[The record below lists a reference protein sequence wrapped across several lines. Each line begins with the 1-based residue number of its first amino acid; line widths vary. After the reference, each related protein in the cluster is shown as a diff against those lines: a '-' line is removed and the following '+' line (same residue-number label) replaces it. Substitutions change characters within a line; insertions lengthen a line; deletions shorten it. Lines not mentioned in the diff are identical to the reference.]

1 MKDIKR
7 LLRQDKDRVLPDER
21 VKDNIKRG
29 LGYDGGEDIDA
40 GGGALAKKSRNVWIA
55 ICAAAA
61 AIIIALAII
70 LPSLTHDTPLPGGG
84 IIDGN
89 KFEQITDSDSFYAYG
104 AVSVGSVLAS
114 RAEGAAAVHSSS
126 VAAFSYNGGSAFCAN
141 AARPAGSGSVAAAS
155 VARSWG
161 GYAAEGREGGSSDS
175 QLSGEQLEAVNRYM
189 SIVESLL
196 SDGDIE
202 GEAIAGDCGYDYGMT
217 VSYTDLLGGSVS
229 YVMYYDKIFRG
240 GESDGDEREEY
251 YSIEGVLIIGGE
263 SYPVEG
269 NYTSESE
276 EDEEE
281 SSLYFRAYTSQD
293 RRSYIEVSRESE
305 NESEGGQSESEY
317 EYIYTVYED
326 GRAAERMRVEYEQ
339 EEGEL
344 ELLMTIER
352 DGLRETLIFE
362 DETEDGER
370 VIAVRGDIDGQNASF
385 RIYVRDGQ
393 YHYVFGDGSYSDY
406 DRYDDDDDDDDDG
419 DHDDDDDDDD

>member
-21 VKDNIKRG
+21 VKDNIKRS
-29 LGYDGGEDIDA
+29 LGYDNTDDVDA

-126 VAAFSYNGGSAFCAN
+126 VAAISYNGGSAFCAY

-155 VARSWG
+155 ADARSWG

-175 QLSGEQLEAVNRYM
+175 QLSGERLEAVNRYM

-202 GEAIAGDCGYDYGMT
+202 GEAIAGGSGYDYGMT

-251 YSIEGVLIIGGE
+251 Y
-263 SYPVEG
+263 
-269 NYTSESE
+269 
-276 EDEEE
+276 
-281 SSLYFRAYTSQD
+281 
-293 RRSYIEVSRESE
+293 
-305 NESEGGQSESEY
+305 
-317 EYIYTVYED
+317 
-326 GRAAERMRVEYEQ
+326 
-339 EEGEL
+339 
-344 ELLMTIER
+344 
-352 DGLRETLIFE
+352 
-362 DETEDGER
+362 
-370 VIAVRGDIDGQNASF
+370 
-385 RIYVRDGQ
+385 
-393 YHYVFGDGSYSDY
+393 
-406 DRYDDDDDDDDDG
+406 
-419 DHDDDDDDDD
+419 